1 MARLALLALS
11 ILLASA
17 LASPVYA
24 QSGSFGNAVL
34 VDGDELIVGEP
45 NNSFRP
51 GTVYLYRKQGG
62 AWVETGQLTAPNAD
76 VSDGFGALLA
86 SNGTTLFVASRDGRI
101 DAFERAGGGWTHA
114 SVLDTEGLE
123 TLDPRCNYNGY
134 CGVDFGVSMAA
145 AGDWLLVGQ
154 SGVQTEQSRL
164 ALQVRSGD
172 GSQDQPAG
180 MVYAYRRG
188 ADGSWSEAQR
198 FTAPA
203 SAGGDAF
210 GAAIALSEDR
220 ALVGAP
226 FADGDDGAAEAA
238 GRVFEYRLRD
248 GMWQA
253 SGELPVEAEAQAAFG
268 SAITMADDRV
278 LVGAP
283 RAGLGVGAAYMYQV
297 ASNGSGWSQ
306 PTRIEA
312 PEPMEADVFGNA
324 VAIAGADVWIG
335 APVDRGIETGMTFVF
350 SDAGARTLRFTEEET
365 NTEDSFGHRLA
376 ANGDVVAVTAS
387 GLDHQAGGVF
397 VYERDGSGAWQQ
409 TDLLLSPPDAMA
421 AVTGEE
427 RQCDENGSVEQFE
440 CTDVELYAYIP
451 GSMLTAPERARG
463 VRANDNW
470 GWTDPATGREYAL
483 IGRNDGTSFIDIT
496 DPTQP
501 VLVGDLPKTPNTP
514 RSQLWR
520 DIKTF
525 KDYAFIVAD
534 GAGAH
539 GMQIFDLTRLRDV
552 EDAPVIFEP
561 DLLYRGDGPNSVESI
576 HNVVINEETGFA
588 YLTSRGCSGLH
599 MVDINEPL
607 NPTFVGCSD
616 PGGSHDAQCV
626 IYRGP
631 DQAYQGREICLRM
644 SGSRFQISDVT
655 DKNNAV
661 ELSQATHPNPAYMH
675 QGWLTEDHAYFIMND
690 ESDVNAGNVPTT
702 RTLIW
707 DVSDLEDPLLAREFM
722 GSDPASAHNLYV
734 KGDFTYQANYK
745 YGLHILDTSD
755 PLNPVEVG
763 KFDTAPYGT
772 GPGFGGAWSNY
783 PFFESGAIIVTSM
796 QEGLFV
802 LKKRTRP
809 IT

>member
-1 MARLALLALS
+1 
-11 ILLASA
+11 
-17 LASPVYA
+17 
-24 QSGSFGNAVL
+24 
-34 VDGDELIVGEP
+34 
-45 NNSFRP
+45 
-51 GTVYLYRKQGG
+51 
-62 AWVETGQLTAPNAD
+62 
-76 VSDGFGALLA
+76 
-86 SNGTTLFVASRDGRI
+86 VA
-101 DAFERAGGGWTHA
+101 
-114 SVLDTEGLE
+114 
-123 TLDPRCNYNGY
+123 
-134 CGVDFGVSMAA
+134 
-145 AGDWLLVGQ
+145 
-154 SGVQTEQSRL
+154 
-164 ALQVRSGD
+164 
-172 GSQDQPAG
+172 
-180 MVYAYRRG
+180 
-188 ADGSWSEAQR
+188 
-198 FTAPA
+198 
-203 SAGGDAF
+203 
-210 GAAIALSEDR
+210 
-220 ALVGAP
+220 
-226 FADGDDGAAEAA
+226 
-238 GRVFEYRLRD
+238 
-248 GMWQA
+248 
-253 SGELPVEAEAQAAFG
+253 GELPVESEAEAAFG
-268 SAITMADDRV
+268 SAITIAEGRV

-283 RAGLGVGAAYMYQV
+283 GAGTGVGAAFMYEV
-297 ASNGSGWSQ
+297 PGSGGSWSQ
-306 PTRIEA
+306 PARIVA
-312 PEPMEADVFGNA
+312 PQPTDGDVFGNA
-324 VAIAGADVWIG
+324 VAMAGSDVWIG
-335 APVDRGIETGMTFVF
+335 APVARGIETGMTFVF
-350 SDAGARTLRFTEEET
+350 SGNEARTFRFTEEET

-376 ANGDVVAVTAS
+376 SDGDVVAVTAS

-409 TDLLLSPPDAMA
+409 TDLLLSPPDAMGSI
-421 AVTGEE
+421 TGEE
-427 RQCDENGSVEQFE
+427 KRCTEEGSVEQFG
-440 CTDVELYAYIP
+440 CTDIELYAYIP

-470 GWTDPATGREYAL
+470 GWTDTETGREYAL

-525 KDYAFIVAD
+525 ENHAFIVAD

-552 EDAPVIFEP
+552 RNPPALFEP
-561 DLLYRGDGPNSVESI
+561 DLLYRGDEINPVESI

-616 PGGSHDAQCV
+616 EGGSHDAQCV
-626 IYRGP
+626 VYSGP
-631 DQAYQGREICLRM
+631 DQAYQGSEICLRM

-655 DKNNAV
+655 DKDNAV
-661 ELSQATHPNPAYMH
+661 ELSTATHPNPAYMH
-675 QGWLTEDHAYFIMND
+675 QGWLTEDQRYFIMND
-690 ESDVNAGNVPTT
+690 ESDVIAGNAPTT

-707 DVSDLEDPLLAREFM
+707 DVTDLEDPILAREFF

-763 KFDTAPYGT
+763 KFDTAPFGS
-772 GPGFGGAWSNY
+772 GPGFGGAWSTY
-783 PFFESGAIIVTSM
+783 PFFDSGSIIVTSM
-796 QEGLFV
+796 QEGFFV